1 MRVKTAARTEEKRGG
16 NKNQRTQNQ
25 VRVSSDL
32 RRKPEIARGG
42 GRRLQYRRNTSQAQ
56 NKLGMRIMSEKQNFY
71 TYKNQ
76 TRFNYN
82 HIGHCSPSII
92 FIIMKT
98 KNMFLTHFY
107 TMKYENKIRKWQGV
121 ITLQVPIYRLK

>member
-16 NKNQRTQNQ
+16 NKNQRRQNQ

-32 RRKPEIARGG
+32 RRKPEIASGG

-56 NKLGMRIMSEKQNFY
+56 NKLGMRIMSEKQNFC

-76 TRFNYN
+76 MRFNYN
-82 HIGHCSPSII
+82 HRGHRSSSII
-92 FIIMKT
+92 F
-98 KNMFLTHFY
+98 Y
-107 TMKYENKIRKWQGV
+107 YNKD
-121 ITLQVPIYRLK
+121 